1 MAVRK
6 PGSQRAGSKRNQTRR
21 RQLLQQKQRRLHLEN
36 LEPRRLL
43 AQGPQLISVRPND
56 GDFLREGDVL
66 HNDLVD
72 VTFIFSDGQQI
83 NDATLDAISLTRL
96 PSTVARLSLATFLL
110 NREQPLRQPPVG
122 LINTHALG

>member
-56 GDFLREGDVL
+56 GDFLKEGDVL

-83 NDATLDAISLTRL
+83 NDATLDAISLTRSGADGVFDNDDDVIVE
-96 PSTVARLSLATFLL
+96 PGFVGIGNQS
-110 NREQPLRQPPVG
+110 NRVG
-122 LINTHALG
+122 RR